1 MTKCCLH
8 LMLTAYSRAS
18 YKANNFMVSVSAYG
32 AKNLHHKETLL
43 TFLLALNSP
52 YATTV
57 A

>member
-52 YATTV
+52 YTTTV